1 MKRDM
6 ELVRKVL
13 LGIQDGNPN
22 GPVDGYSEGA
32 IKYHRALVIEAL
44 LAQGQVLNDNT
55 INSEIPAAV
64 ILKKLTWEGHDFI
77 DAIES
82 DANWAKVK
90 DYLKEAGKQLTL
102 ETIKYAV
109 KQLFGIVAT

>member
-1 MKRDM
+1 M

-22 GPVDGYSEGA
+22 GPVDGYSEEA
-32 IKYHRALVIEAL
+32 IKYHRALVIEAS

-55 INSEIPAAV
+55 INSEIPAV
-64 ILKKLTWEGHDFI
+64 VFLKKLTWEGHDFI

-90 DYLKEAGKQLTL
+90 DYLKETGKQLTL